1 MRFRTT
7 VIFWGSGLR
16 PHQWEWSSTKRV
28 STGIRLF
35 VFSKESC
42 SAFGDACQENQW
54 YFLIC
59 FREVTTT
66 VEFRSKELSS
76 VKVLL
81 IHRWPRDVYVDP
93 YQLAS
98 LSDQNNWKVR
108 CRATRYSITQCKI
121 LLQTTVMYKTCIVY
135 IYFLF
140 NYFCVKL
147 CKILL
152 DSAID
157 LEVPAHKASGFVTYV
172 YPFSTGPTSKLFKV
186 TIPIHGRYHKPSFD
200 GKMLKSV
207 DIEIPELLLRSEKC
221 KWIHFIL

>member
-1 MRFRTT
+1 MKNKCIFNPILRFSKNIDTCSNSKSFYLEILISVTCQFVQMRFRIT

-16 PHQWEWSSTKRV
+16 PHQWQWSSTKRV

-42 SAFGDACQENQW
+42 SAFGATCQENQW

-66 VEFRSKELSS
+66 VEFRSKELCG

-98 LSDQNNWKVR
+98 LSDQNKWKVR
-108 CRATRYSITQCKI
+108 HRATRCSITQCKI
-121 LLQTTVMYKTCIVY
+121 LLQTTVMYKTCAQCI
-135 IYFLF
+135 
-140 NYFCVKL
+140 C
-147 CKILL
+147 
-152 DSAID
+152 
-157 LEVPAHKASGFVTYV
+157 
-172 YPFSTGPTSKLFKV
+172 
-186 TIPIHGRYHKPSFD
+186 
-200 GKMLKSV
+200 
-207 DIEIPELLLRSEKC
+207 
-221 KWIHFIL
+221 FI